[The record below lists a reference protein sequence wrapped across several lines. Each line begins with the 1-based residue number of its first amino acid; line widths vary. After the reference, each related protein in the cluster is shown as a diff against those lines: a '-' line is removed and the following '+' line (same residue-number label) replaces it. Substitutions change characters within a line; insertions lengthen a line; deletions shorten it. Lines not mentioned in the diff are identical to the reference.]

1 MTGAAGE
8 MPKQNAAPERER
20 YDAYVGQIAR
30 GAGMSSLGQGI
41 GRVVSYATQVALA
54 RFYGAAQLGFYLLG
68 VTVVQLALAL
78 SQFGMDHSVVRY
90 VARYRAEGDASRTR
104 GTILLALGVPLALS
118 VAMSALMFFGAGL
131 LADLFDKPFLVSTFR
146 AFSLSVPF
154 FVTMS
159 MTLWATQ
166 GFGTVKHA
174 TYVEQVMRPLINLAL
189 IVVFYLFGQ
198 EILGAVA
205 AYGIS
210 MAVGTVLALR
220 YLKRLFP
227 ELLDRS
233 TRAKYEARELFGV
246 SGQMLVA
253 TTTGY
258 FNSWAMIGIV
268 GFFVS
273 ASDVAVFN
281 AAFRTAA
288 LCSLALFAFSGIFSP
303 MISSLYRRGDL
314 DHLGFLYKDVS
325 RWTFTGSLA
334 IFLLTVF
341 LGREILSVFGEGFA
355 AGWAAMMV
363 MAAGQLFSSST
374 GLTGRLLIMTGNQM
388 VVVVAKVISA
398 GTSVVGGVALIP
410 SYGVMGAAAAMAI
423 GQVLANLVT
432 LFFVKRRLGYWP
444 YTLEYLKP
452 VTAGLLATGAAL
464 FVGWFLPL
472 SDGLPTMLVLAPI
485 FGVAFAALI
494 LALRLSESDR
504 RFLGS
509 FWEAVRR
516 SAGKKGG
523 A

>member
-1 MTGAAGE
+1 

-41 GRVVSYATQVALA
+41 GRVVGYATQVALA

-68 VTVVQLALAL
+68 VTVVQLALVLA
-78 SQFGMDHSVVRY
+78 QFGMDHSVVRY
-90 VARYRAEGDASRTR
+90 VARYRAEGDASRMR

-233 TRAKYEARELFGV
+233 TRAKYEARDFFGV

-258 FNSWAMIGIV
+258 FNSWAMIGIL
-268 GFFVS
+268 GLLVS
-273 ASDVAVFN
+273 AREVGIFN

-288 LCSLALFAFSGIFSP
+288 LSSLVLFAFSGIFSP
-303 MISSLYRRGDL
+303 MISSLYRRGSL
-314 DHLGFLYKDVS
+314 EHLSFLYKDVS

-341 LGREILSVFGEGFA
+341 LGRDILAVFGEQFVV
-355 AGWAAMMV
+355 GWTAMVV
-363 MAAGQLFSSST
+363 MAAGQLFSSSV
-374 GLTGRLLIMTGNQM
+374 GLTGRMLIMTGNQR
-388 VVVVAKVISA
+388 VVVGAKVISTT
-398 GTSVVGGVALIP
+398 TSVVGGIVLIP
-410 SYGVMGAAAAMAI
+410 VYGILGAAAAMSA
-423 GQVLANLVT
+423 GMMLANVVT
-432 LFFVKRRLGYWP
+432 LTFVERRLGFWP
-444 YTLEYLKP
+444 YSAEYVKP
-452 VTAGLLATGAAL
+452 LVAGLVAVGVALAAGRAL
-464 FVGWFLPL
+464 ALPQ
-472 SDGLPTMLVLAPI
+472 GLPSMLVLGSV
-485 FGVAFAALI
+485 FGVAFVALI
-494 LALRLSESDR
+494 VALRLSESDR

-516 SAGKKGG
+516 SAGKKGD